1 MSITW
6 RHSTNFSACFLGLFR
21 AGVFSARVQLI
32 KPEAAIFEHAQAAFG
47 IDPGHTLFIDDLV
60 RNAQAARAAG
70 WQAMHF
76 ESPAQ
81 CRAALCARGL
91 L

>member
-1 MSITW
+1 M
-6 RHSTNFSACFLGLFR
+6 
-21 AGVFSARVQLI
+21 FSARVQLI
-32 KPEAAIFEHAQAAFG
+32 KPEAAIFEHAQASIG
-47 IDPGHTLFIDDLV
+47 IDPGHALFIDDLV
-60 RNAQAARAAG
+60 RNAQAALATG

-81 CRAALCARGL
+81 CRAALRERGL